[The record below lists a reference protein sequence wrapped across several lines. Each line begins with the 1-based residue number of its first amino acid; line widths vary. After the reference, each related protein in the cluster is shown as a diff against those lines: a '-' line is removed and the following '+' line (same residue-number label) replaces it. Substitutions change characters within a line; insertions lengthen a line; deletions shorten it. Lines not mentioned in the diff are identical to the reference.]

1 MDARAALYN
10 QLILEHNKKP
20 RNYGKLEAATH
31 QSEGLNPLCGD
42 HIWLTAEV
50 CDGVVARI
58 GFEGQSCAI
67 CQASASIMT
76 TQVKGKGVDEVEA
89 LIQDFRHVVTGRPEA
104 ISAENRENRYFG
116 AFAGIATLPAR
127 VKCAVLPWHTLHAA
141 LSGEAA
147 SSTEGAADPIPGSG
161 LAESEQGAPRS

>member
-20 RNYGKLEAATH
+20 RNYGKLEDATH

-42 HIWLTAEV
+42 HIWIYAQ
-50 CDGVVARI
+50 VVDDRIAGI
-58 GFEGQSCAI
+58 GFEGKSCAI

-76 TQVKGKGVDEVEA
+76 SQVKGKPLADAEQ
-89 LIQDFRHVVTGRPEA
+89 LIADFRHVVVGQPDA
-104 ISAENRENRYFG
+104 VSAANKDNRYLG
-116 AFAGIATLPAR
+116 AFAGISTLPSR

-141 LSGEAA
+141 FHAQA
-147 SSTEGAADPIPGSG
+147 VSSTEGDADPLPGSG
-161 LAESEQGAPRS
+161 LAPGAGPM